1 MTNASSKL
9 RRADLSGQG
18 GITVL
23 YLIAAMCAMSGLLYG
38 YNLGVIAGAI
48 LFVVDRF
55 ALTDSLKDVAVSVS
69 LLGAM
74 VGAVVGGNLADRFG
88 RRRIVALGAV
98 IGLAGALLAA
108 LSTSF
113 DLLLAG
119 RLTAGLSIGIL
130 TCVTPLFI
138 AELSPSH
145 LRGRLGALFSV
156 ALTVGLLTSF
166 FSDFAFRASEHG
178 WRWMF
183 AMGVAPAVLLIV
195 ISLALPESPRW
206 LVVRGRIDQA
216 RDVLRRIV
224 GAQRVEHDI
233 AEIRSGL
240 DTQTGKWSDLIK
252 PAFKMALI
260 AAIGLAAI
268 RHATG
273 AAIATFW
280 APELFQLAGF
290 SSRSVE
296 LMGTV
301 GVGVAYVVFGLTG
314 LLLVDRLGRRPLMLF
329 GLCGMGLMLFVL
341 AGVFQLPSMTG
352 LPGWIA
358 VVAFLVFVAAFTM
371 GPGVVVY
378 LLISELL
385 PLHIRALGMGLAN
398 LVLWGTYLFS
408 TLSFPILIGLVGDSG
423 TFITYGLLVVL
434 SWMFVYKLV
443 PETKGR
449 SLEEIESYWRAS
461 AGDVAEAS
469 HQSDATV
476 TASDQK
482 RPRRRSGR

>member
-1 MTNASSKL
+1 MANTPSKV
-9 RRADLSGQG
+9 RHADPSAQG
-18 GITVL
+18 GVAIL

-55 ALTDSLKDVAVSVS
+55 DLSDTLEDATVSAS

-74 VGAVVGGNLADRFG
+74 IGAIVGGKLADKYG

-98 IGLAGALLAA
+98 IGLAGALLSA
-108 LSTSF
+108 LSPTF
-113 DLLLAG
+113 DLVLAG
-119 RLTAGLSIGIL
+119 RITAGLSIGVL

-156 ALTVGLLTSF
+156 ALTVGLLTSY
-166 FSDFAFRASEHG
+166 FSDFALRSSEHG

-183 AMGVAPAVLLIV
+183 AMGVAPAALLIV
-195 ISLALPESPRW
+195 VTLALPESPRW
-206 LVVRGRIDQA
+206 LVVRDQIDKA

-224 GAQRVEHDI
+224 GADHVDRDI
-233 AEIRSGL
+233 AEIKDGLTTQSGR
-240 DTQTGKWSDLIK
+240 WSDLVK

-260 AAIGLAAI
+260 AGIGLAVI

-280 APELFQLAGF
+280 APELFALAGF

-301 GVGVAYVVFGLTG
+301 GVGLVYVVFGITG
-314 LLLVDRLGRRPLMLF
+314 LLLVDRLGRRPLMLCGLF
-329 GLCGMGLMLFVL
+329 GMALMLTIL
-341 AGVFQLPSMTG
+341 AIVFQLPTMAG
-352 LPGWIA
+352 PAGWIA
-358 VVAFLVFVAAFTM
+358 VVAFLVFVAAFTA
-371 GPGVVVY
+371 GPGVVVF

-385 PLHIRALGMGLAN
+385 PLQIRALGMGLAN
-398 LVLWGTYLFS
+398 FVLWGTYLFS
-408 TLSFPILIGLVGDSG
+408 TLSFPILIDVVGDSG
-423 TFITYGLLVVL
+423 TFLIYSLLVVA
-434 SWMFVYKLV
+434 SWLFVYKLV

-449 SLEEIESYWRAS
+449 SLEDIESNWRGPKTS
-461 AGDVAEAS
+461 KTS
-469 HQSDATV
+469 
-476 TASDQK
+476 
-482 RPRRRSGR
+482 P